1 MPNRIVWRDDAVI
14 SVKLRDDLHTLAQR
28 RCNHLMQFF
37 DIRSADGA
45 WTDVDLSKI
54 EPIFCIFVAEQ
65 KFKSIFE
72 RWVDAKDAKP
82 SAREIPRRML
92 SAEILPL

>member
-1 MPNRIVWRDDAVI
+1 MLNKIVWRDDAVI
-14 SVKLRDDLHTLAQR
+14 SVKLRDDLHTLAQMR
-28 RCNHLMQFF
+28 RNHLMQFF
-37 DIRSADGA
+37 DIRSTDGA
-45 WTDVDLSKI
+45 WADVDLSNI
-54 EPIFCIFVAEQ
+54 EPVFCIYVAEH

-82 SAREIPRRML
+82 STREIPRRML